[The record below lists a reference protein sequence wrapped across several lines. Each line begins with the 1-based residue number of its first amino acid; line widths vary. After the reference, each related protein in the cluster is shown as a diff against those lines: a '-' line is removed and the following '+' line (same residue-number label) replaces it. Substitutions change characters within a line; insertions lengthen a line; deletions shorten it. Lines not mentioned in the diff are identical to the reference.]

1 MGKVYEFN
9 GYDPFKINILLL
21 LVFISI
27 VLILL
32 GILKGVVFFFS
43 PLTVEVAMTLSI
55 TIALLSMIT
64 MIAYAVIKDRSST
77 EHWKVS
83 FNGEKIEIGSDK
95 KSKKVFYISQLAKV
109 YLFKDSAL
117 HIKKRGIAMSFQSE
131 GERDKK
137 IRIHLSISYFSKR
150 ANKNNYNHFNEF
162 LEDFEKQVLKD
173 QFKQVKSLWVRAE
186 AIYVRK

>member
-9 GYDPFKINILLL
+9 GYDPFKIKILSL

-27 VLILL
+27 AFILL
-32 GILKGVVFFFS
+32 GITKGLEFFFS
-43 PLTVEVAMTLSI
+43 PLTVEAAIGLSI
-55 TIALLSMIT
+55 TTASLCLIVVIASV
-64 MIAYAVIKDRSST
+64 VIENRSST
-77 EHWKVS
+77 EHWEVS
-83 FNGEKIEIGSDK
+83 FNGEKFEIGSDK
-95 KSKKVFYISQLAKV
+95 RSKKVFYISQLAKV